1 MTTPVSFEIAKL
13 LKEKG
18 FDEQCD
24 YYYEHAIT
32 EAYNE
37 QDGYSGPFGWEKGE
51 TNYQSGFHI
60 NNSKYDSSNEAWLLC
75 SAPTIAEVVMWLY
88 EKHGIWVR
96 VEPDWDGD
104 FWVQIKSREIPDARI
119 GKWQVVTAFAPYK
132 SPTEAYEKAIEYC
145 LNKLI

>member
-1 MTTPVSFEIAKL
+1 MNTPIKYSTAKL

-18 FDEQCD
+18 FDEQCY

-75 SAPTIAEVVMWLY
+75 SAPTIAEVCMWLY
-88 EKHGIWVR
+88 EKHGIWISV
-96 VEPDWDGD
+96 D
-104 FWVQIKSREIPDARI
+104 FNLETSWFYDI
-119 GKWQVVTAFAPYK
+119 VVLSGEGGNILDNFD
-132 SPTEAYEKAIEYC
+132 SPTEAYEAAIDYT
-145 LNKLI
+145 LNNLI